1 MQLLSYSSET
11 SRTAAPP
18 AGQLNVFELLT
29 LYKVAMRDY
38 EGLERHLQQK
48 LTEEGLVIDENG
60 SYRLSD
66 DYRNEAVEKLKGL
79 NMNHL
84 KMVSDSFRKNGL
96 ISRSTLKET
105 FVDILSEKQIRSLIS
120 KMEDVGLIQNEG
132 AGKYTRYT
140 KTPDFPSFV

>member
-1 MQLLSYSSET
+1 
-11 SRTAAPP
+11 
-18 AGQLNVFELLT
+18 
-29 LYKVAMRDY
+29 MRDY
-38 EGLERHLQQK
+38 EGLERHLLQK
-48 LTEEGLVIDENG
+48 LTEDGLVIDENG

-84 KMVSDSFRKNGL
+84 KMVSDSFRKNGF

-120 KMEDVGLIQNEG
+120 KMEDVGLIQKEG